1 MSTAGR
7 FLTLEGIEGVGKT
20 TQVARLSTA
29 LSERTIAHVVTRE
42 PGGTPLA
49 EQIRELVLTART
61 ESLPDTAELL
71 LMFAA
76 RSVHLAN
83 YIEPQL
89 AAGRWVICDR
99 FTDATYAYQGAG
111 RGLGTD
117 SVARLESLV
126 QGTRRPDLTLLLDV
140 PVSVGLRRAQA
151 RNAGA
156 RGLAGAAHGAAEGG
170 PAVHGSAD
178 GGSALRSTA
187 DRFESE
193 RVEFF
198 ERVRAAYRARAAA
211 DPERMVVID
220 ATADADQVAT
230 EILCTLRDRSWI
242 T

>member
-20 TQVARLSTA
+20 TQVARLSKA
-29 LSERTIAHVVTRE
+29 LSDRAIAHVVTRE

-49 EQIRELVLTART
+49 EQIRELVLTARA

-76 RSVHLAN
+76 RSVHLHN

-111 RGLGTD
+111 RGLGAD
-117 SVARLESLV
+117 SIARLESLV
-126 QGTRRPDLTLLLDV
+126 QGKRRPDLTVLLDL
-140 PVSVGLRRAQA
+140 PVTVGLVRARA
-151 RNAGA
+151 RNVDADRHARAGHGA
-156 RGLAGAAHGAAEGG
+156 PGAAGAAQGA
-170 PAVHGSAD
+170 PA
-178 GGSALRSTA
+178 T
-187 DRFESE
+187 DRFETQ

-198 ERVRAAYRARAAA
+198 ERVRAAYLARAAA
-211 DPERMVVID
+211 EPERMAVID
-220 ATADADQVAT
+220 ASPDADHVAAQ
-230 EILCTLRDRSWI
+230 ILSALRARSWI